1 MIFKTI
7 VYLNPLSLKPPLCSD
22 LTSRSFRRMDWRT
35 HGETPACEC
44 PRSKLNHC
52 LDVLDVS
59 PRELQWHHRVCGV
72 PHLPETKGEPE
83 AGKAVLHSGKGK
95 EGLWGS
101 LTSCSPALQGCQG
114 ATVASSCAKVSLVH
128 HGYRSQEVRAQGSAI
143 TVTFLSSL
151 RTTVFLLLPF
161 LIQEHILSTC
171 DVLGTGGD
179 GGNLDDFYTSCSC
192 WVYSLERTIVRTHV
206 ITAEYKT

>member
-1 MIFKTI
+1 MSWTSPQENYNGTI
-7 VYLNPLSLKPPLCSD
+7 VS
-22 LTSRSFRRMDWRT
+22 
-35 HGETPACEC
+35 
-44 PRSKLNHC
+44 
-52 LDVLDVS
+52 VV
-59 PRELQWHHRVCGV
+59 
-72 PHLPETKGEPE
+72 
-83 AGKAVLHSGKGK
+83 
-95 EGLWGS
+95 S
-101 LTSCSPALQGCQG
+101 LTCQKQKESQRLEKQYCTQVKERKGCQAHSPPAAQPRRRCQG

-171 DVLGTGGD
+171 DVLSTGGD